1 MEALC
6 AKFPLLH
13 CVHSSFSVLGLL
25 LLIRQGLTLVPMAGL
40 QWVALLP
47 RALCYL
53 EGHFSYTVVQT
64 VLGLAMSWS
73 NSGEGRKKVEREG
86 WYSGII

>member
-13 CVHSSFSVLGLL
+13 CVHSCFSVLGVL

-40 QWVALLP
+40 QWVALL
-47 RALCYL
+47 RRTFFIHSC
-53 EGHFSYTVVQT
+53 
-64 VLGLAMSWS
+64 S
-73 NSGEGRKKVEREG
+73 NSAG
-86 WYSGII
+86 SGNGLEQLR